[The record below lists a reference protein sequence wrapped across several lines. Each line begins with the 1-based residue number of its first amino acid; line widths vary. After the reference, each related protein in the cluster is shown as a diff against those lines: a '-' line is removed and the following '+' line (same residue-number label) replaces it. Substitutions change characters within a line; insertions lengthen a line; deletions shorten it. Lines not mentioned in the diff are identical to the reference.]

1 MICPLRT
8 SLGHQQRH
16 KLIRQH
22 AGSVENKANF
32 LVKLLPDVNYQAN
45 CQCPNTVTHSKPNE
59 ETNHF
64 SHQKMGKASRPKN
77 LPTSSAFS
85 AGKQRPTDPPPV
97 QTLSPHHNG
106 SNLLDSFELRA
117 VTRQLKKAMLGSSG
131 SSPIYLNRINS
142 PFYRHRLDC
151 IYTEHAK
158 TPRRIICSK
167 TSEDNLS
174 RKVSARGTRLASGG
188 FVTRLWKKVKQG
200 LLWNK
205 QRKKSLSS
213 DKQCTEYE

>member
-1 MICPLRT
+1 
-8 SLGHQQRH
+8 
-16 KLIRQH
+16 
-22 AGSVENKANF
+22 
-32 LVKLLPDVNYQAN
+32 
-45 CQCPNTVTHSKPNE
+45 
-59 ETNHF
+59 
-64 SHQKMGKASRPKN
+64 MGKASRPKN

-85 AGKQRPTDPPPV
+85 AGKQRPTDTPPV
-97 QTLSPHHNG
+97 QTLSPLLMLSPHHNG

-151 IYTEHAK
+151 IYREHAK

-205 QRKKSLSS
+205 QRKESVS
-213 DKQCTEYE
+213 DKVYRI